1 VKPEAWRN
9 KIIASAKEGITVRP
23 LQLGVGQRL
32 TFDTRNDLHWGEP
45 TSARER
51 WSAAAYIASITLVIT
66 LVILAVVFDQFAA
79 TGVLLV
85 AFLSFILTYLIA
97 PASEW
102 LRHTA
107 VRSRRGRPLSRV
119 LTTLVIYGIIAAILF
134 PVWAFN
140 GARIGAALARTRVL
154 VPQHTAR
161 FVDQLHA
168 TEGWY
173 ETLGLPPTVKD
184 SIGAITRRVT
194 RSVEI
199 EARALGAELAEI
211 RGLVPWLSTVP
222 VVAFLLLTRWHR
234 FRRSTSRV
242 LPTPHLR
249 WRGDEFLRNLDS
261 LLAAY
266 TRAQTLSAV
275 IVGSICWVGFA
286 ALGLPYPGT
295 LGLAAGLLEM
305 VPLAGPL
312 VAAVVATAAA
322 PDRVVGVL
330 LFLAAL
336 RVLQDYVIYPR
347 LIKRTLYLHPL
358 AVVLALWIG
367 AAVGGVVGV
376 CLAVPFVGVIKAT
389 HRHWREYREIEAL
402 VAEAD
407 ARSAAAAARR
417 EEATAS
423 VGQID

>member
-1 VKPEAWRN
+1 
-9 KIIASAKEGITVRP
+9 
-23 LQLGVGQRL
+23 VGQRL
-32 TFDTRNDLHWGEP
+32 IPDTRNDLHWGDP

-51 WSAAAYIASITLVIT
+51 WSAAGYIASSTLVIT
-66 LVILAVVFDQFAA
+66 LVVLAVVFDQFAA

-102 LRHTA
+102 LRRTA
-107 VRSRRGRPLSRV
+107 ARSRRRRPLSRV
-119 LTTLVIYGIIAAILF
+119 LTTLVIYGIIAAVFF

-140 GARIGAALARTRVL
+140 GPRIGAALARARVL
-154 VPQHTAR
+154 VPEHTAR

-168 TEGWY
+168 TEGWH
-173 ETLGLPPTVKD
+173 ETLGLPPSVKD

-199 EARALGAELAEI
+199 EARTLGAELAEI

-222 VVAFLLLTRWHR
+222 VVAFVLLTRWHR

-249 WRGDEFLRNLDS
+249 WRGDEFLRNLDR

-266 TRAQTLSAV
+266 TRAQALSAV
-275 IVGSICWVGFA
+275 IVGSICWIGFA

-322 PDRVVGVL
+322 PERVVGVL

-347 LIKRTLYLHPL
+347 LIKRTLNLHPL
-358 AVVLALWIG
+358 AVVLALWAG
-367 AAVGGVVGV
+367 AAVGGVIGV
-376 CLAVPFVGVIKAT
+376 CLAIPLVGFIKAT
-389 HRHWREYREIEAL
+389 HRHWREYRDIELL

-407 ARSAAAAARR
+407 ARCAAAAGGSR
-417 EEATAS
+417 EIPQPP
-423 VGQID
+423 G

>member
-1 VKPEAWRN
+1 M
-9 KIIASAKEGITVRP
+9 
-23 LQLGVGQRL
+23 
-32 TFDTRNDLHWGEP
+32 
-45 TSARER
+45 
-51 WSAAAYIASITLVIT
+51 AAA
-66 LVILAVVFDQFAA
+66 
-79 TGVLLV
+79 
-85 AFLSFILTYLIA
+85 
-97 PASEW
+97 
-102 LRHTA
+102 HA

-140 GARIGAALARTRVL
+140 GARIGAALARARVL

-168 TEGWY
+168 TEGWH

-266 TRAQTLSAV
+266 TRAQALSAV
-275 IVGSICWVGFA
+275 IVGSLCWVGFA

-322 PDRVVGVL
+322 PDACRRGS
-330 LFLAAL
+330 
-336 RVLQDYVIYPR
+336 
-347 LIKRTLYLHPL
+347 
-358 AVVLALWIG
+358 AVPGG
-367 AAVGGVVGV
+367 AAGAAGLRDLPAPDQTHAAPASRWRWCWRSGSARRWAASSACAWQSRCVG
-376 CLAVPFVGVIKAT
+376 FMKAM
-389 HRHWREYREIEAL
+389 HRHWREYRDIEAL

-417 EEATAS
+417 QEATAS
-423 VGQID
+423 AGQID